1 MGGARPNSGR
11 GGGGSYSPPVKEESV
26 AAPQPVVQQEA
37 PRYTEPQRDE
47 SRVDPAQVRFQ
58 QEEENY
64 QRAINTQREQQAAAQ
79 REMDNQN
86 AMYSQ
91 NALNNAPQSIQQLNS
106 LGSLTRNSN
115 NPSAQ
120 GMPTSPSRF
129 SRRSTKGKGA

>member
-11 GGGGSYSPPVKEESV
+11 GGGGSYSPPAREESV

-91 NALNNAPQSIQQLNS
+91 NALNNAPQSRQQLSS